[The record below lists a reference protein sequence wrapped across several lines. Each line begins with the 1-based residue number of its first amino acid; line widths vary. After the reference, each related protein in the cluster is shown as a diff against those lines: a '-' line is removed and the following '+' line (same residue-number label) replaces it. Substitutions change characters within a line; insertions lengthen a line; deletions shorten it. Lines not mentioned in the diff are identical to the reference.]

1 MAPPPSDRR
10 PTWIATLPRTS
21 ALGSTP
27 SRRTERS
34 ILAAPRL
41 SETAAF
47 CWGGN
52 FQGQLGDL
60 TNTSSD
66 VPVAVQGSHTFA
78 AIDAGGGHTC
88 GVTTA
93 EEAFCWGSNDFGQ
106 LGDGNPMS
114 SDVPVA
120 VQGVH

>member
-1 MAPPPSDRR
+1 M
-10 PTWIATLPRTS
+10 
-21 ALGSTP
+21 
-27 SRRTERS
+27 
-34 ILAAPRL
+34 
-41 SETAAF
+41 
-47 CWGGN
+47 
-52 FQGQLGDL
+52 
-60 TNTSSD
+60 
-66 VPVAVQGSHTFA
+66 AVQGSHTFA

-120 VQGVH
+120 VQGVHAFAAISTGGFHTCGVTTTGDAFCWGRNPRGQLGDGHAGTDRDTPVEVVSP